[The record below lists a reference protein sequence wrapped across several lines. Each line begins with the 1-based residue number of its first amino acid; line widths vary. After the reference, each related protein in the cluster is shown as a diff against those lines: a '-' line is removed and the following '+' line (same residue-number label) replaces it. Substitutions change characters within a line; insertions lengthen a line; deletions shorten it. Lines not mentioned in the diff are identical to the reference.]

1 MYKDLLNILRCPI
14 CKSKFNVEE
23 KVSNSL
29 EIIEGILIC
38 EHNHSYCIKDRI
50 IDFNSLEQSN
60 INDWSKIYED
70 ISPEDF
76 DEKMDNIKSEKE
88 KEYQKIL
95 IDELISSLKGSKS
108 GVVVD
113 IATGRGLLLNELC
126 KQLNNT
132 FMFVATDLSY
142 DVLKHDQIKFDKLYP
157 DTKVNYLV
165 CDATNLPFDSNSVD
179 TAISYFGI
187 ANMEDKIEDGIQ
199 EVNRILKK
207 EGKFFNA
214 FILIKKDSKGYIKLS
229 EFSSNEVADKFLE
242 NESFNLHRKYF
253 EKARR
258 DILIED
264 IYQTDS
270 VDIDLLPYPNEW
282 IAEGIYKCEK

>member
-88 KEYQKIL
+88 NE
-95 IDELISSLKGSKS
+95 
-108 GVVVD
+108 
-113 IATGRGLLLNELC
+113 LLLEVQKMNDE
-126 KQLNNT
+126 QLLRL
-132 FMFVATDLSY
+132 LSY
-142 DVLKHDQIKFDKLYP
+142 AKFI
-157 DTKVNYLV
+157 
-165 CDATNLPFDSNSVD
+165 NS
-179 TAISYFGI
+179 
-187 ANMEDKIEDGIQ
+187 
-199 EVNRILKK
+199 
-207 EGKFFNA
+207 
-214 FILIKKDSKGYIKLS
+214 
-229 EFSSNEVADKFLE
+229 E
-242 NESFNLHRKYF
+242 NK
-253 EKARR
+253 
-258 DILIED
+258 
-264 IYQTDS
+264 
-270 VDIDLLPYPNEW
+270 
-282 IAEGIYKCEK
+282 